1 MKRILV
7 FVASGLSTR
16 MGGFPKAL
24 AQVGNT
30 RVILNAINCAN
41 QYYDDIFIITNGR
54 VKPSFDEVISNDGN
68 RAKVREIITGKG
80 DAESVWKSLMLVQNE
95 VGESFDATF
104 CWGDAFFKTNKAF
117 ESIMSDKISIED
129 IKSVLVGCSYDND
142 PYAYFDVFTKG
153 GDYEQLYIRKS
164 YFKKNDGGVKI
175 GVHDQCIFRCI
186 SSVFIGCLNRYKN
199 ENGYDGENYLLSPTN
214 EIGLL
219 KSFEFLDR
227 IGRPAKVVIIPD
239 KNVFS
244 FNTQEEL
251 AEISKLEF
259 LNR

>member
-1 MKRILV
+1 MKKILV

-41 QYYDDIFIITNGR
+41 QYYDDIFIITNGK
-54 VKPSFDEVISNDGN
+54 VKPSFDEVIAKDGN

-80 DAESVWKSLMLVQNE
+80 DAESVWKSLTLVQKE
-95 VGESFDATF
+95 LGEAFDATF
-104 CWGDAFFKTNKAF
+104 CWGDAFFKTPIAF
-117 ESIMSDKISIED
+117 KTIMDEKID
-129 IKSVLVGCSYDND
+129 INDAKSLIVGCSLDER
-142 PYAYFDVFTKG
+142 PYAYFDVYTEA
-153 GDYEQLYIRKS
+153 GDFEYPYIKKS
-164 YFKKNDGGVKI
+164 YFKKLNGDVEL

-186 SSVFIGCLNRYKN
+186 SSVFIGCLNRYRQ
-199 ENGYDGENYLLSPTN
+199 EMGFDGENYLLSKTN

-219 KSFEFLDR
+219 NSFNFFYE
-227 IGRPAKVVIIPD
+227 IGRAAKIVLMPSG
-239 KNVFS
+239 NVLS

-251 AEISKLEF
+251 AEISREL
-259 LNR
+259 

>member
-30 RVILNAINCAN
+30 RVILNAINCAE
-41 QYYDDIFIITNGR
+41 QYYDDIFIITNGK

-80 DAESVWKSLMLVQNE
+80 DAESVWKSLILVQKE
-95 VGESFDATF
+95 IGEPFDATF

-117 ESIMSDKISIED
+117 ESIMSDDINIGE
-129 IKSVLVGCSYDND
+129 IKSLIVGCSYDND
-142 PYAYFDVFTKG
+142 PYAYFDIFTIR
-153 GDYEQLYIRKS
+153 GDYEQLFIKKS
-164 YFKKNDGGVKI
+164 YFKKYDGGVKI
-175 GVHDQCIFRCI
+175 GVHDQCIFRCV
-186 SSVFIGCLNRYKN
+186 SSVFIGCLNRYKE
-199 ENGYDGENYLLSPTN
+199 ENGYDGENYLLSKTN

-219 KSFEFLDR
+219 KSFDFLEK
-227 IGRPAKVVIIPD
+227 IGRPAKVVIIPG

-244 FNTQEEL
+244 FNTLEEL
-251 AEISKLEF
+251 DVINKMIF
-259 LNR
+259 

>member
-1 MKRILV
+1 MKKILV

-24 AQVGNT
+24 AKVGNT
-30 RVILNAINCAN
+30 CVILNAIDCATRF
-41 QYYDDIFIITNGR
+41 YDDIYIITNGK
-54 VKPSFDEVISNDGN
+54 VKPSFDEVIGNDGN

-80 DAESVWKSLMLVQNE
+80 DAESVWKSLTLVQRE

-104 CWGDAFFKTNKAF
+104 CWGDAFFKTDKAF
-117 ESIMSDKISIED
+117 EAMMSREIDISST
-129 IKSVLVGCSYDND
+129 KSLIVGCSYDQN
-142 PYAYFDVFTKG
+142 PYAYFDVYTEN
-153 GDYEQLYIRKS
+153 GDFGQMYIKKS
-164 YFKKNDGGVKI
+164 YFKKADGSVSV

-186 SSVFIGCLNRYKN
+186 SSVFIGCLNRFRI

-219 KSFEFLDR
+219 KSFEFLNQ
-227 IGRPAKVVIIPD
+227 IGRPAKVAIIPNN
-239 KNVFS
+239 NVFS

-251 AEISKLEF
+251 NEIINNL
-259 LNR
+259 